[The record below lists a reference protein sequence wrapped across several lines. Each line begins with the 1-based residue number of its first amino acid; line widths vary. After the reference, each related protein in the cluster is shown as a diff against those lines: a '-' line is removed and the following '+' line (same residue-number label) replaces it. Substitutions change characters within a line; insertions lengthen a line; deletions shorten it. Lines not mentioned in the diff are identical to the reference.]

1 MQLCLQ
7 TWPDMDEL
15 LSLFLQSR
23 SADKTCESYEQ
34 RIMQIVMCCD
44 SLLIDHSTLLQS
56 FVYVLLGC

>member
-44 SLLIDHSTLLQS
+44 SLLIDHNTLLQS